1 MCGRF
6 TLYTD
11 LKVLAERFVFDS
23 SDLQNQGGFNPTY
36 NIAPTQQVLVV
47 TKEPNTH
54 DNKIEIMKWG
64 FPISWKRTRKDSQ
77 FLINA
82 RSETV
87 SKKSSFRDSFNN
99 RRCLILADGFYE
111 WKNTSAGKR
120 PVHVQLKKSKPFA
133 FAGIWEPASDNS
145 KNYDPKLISFCTIIT
160 TPANTFMSPIH
171 NRMPVILKQQNEQK
185 WITKGPTTLKELGE
199 IISPISSKY
208 MESWDVSQ
216 FVNSPRNNGPLCIEE
231 ELKLL

>member
-120 PVHVQLKKSKPFA
+120 PVHVRLNEAKPFA
-133 FAGIWEPASDNS
+133 FAGIWEPANDNS
-145 KNYDPKLISFCTIIT
+145 ESHDPKLMSFCTILT
-160 TPANTFMSPIH
+160 APANIFMSPIH

-185 WITKGPTTLKELGE
+185 WIGLDPTTIEELGE

-231 ELKLL
+231 ELRLL